1 MEGIQIAESKVGALR
16 HISLLQVKGYIDTM
30 TCSQM
35 LHRIT
40 ELMRSGTYHMI
51 VDMSTVNYVSS
62 AGWGVFVGEIK
73 NIREHGGDLKIV
85 QMLPEVYDV
94 FKMLEFDRILSSYD
108 SIEEAITDF
117 DITLGFDVTKSLT
130 GRYGGNGTN
139 EGAQVAEAMPA
150 VLRRPD
156 GKQRRQTSGSVYTTR
171 REIDPKVLPL
181 PEKIKLAVIENP
193 TRGPWRIKKALED
206 ERYGS
211 VKVSLITVYDLLR
224 KLSLETK
231 EKRFRF
237 YRSR

>member
-1 MEGIQIAESKVGALR
+1 MEGIEITESKVGALR

-40 ELMRSGTYHMI
+40 ELMQNGTFHMI

-94 FKMLEFDRILSSYD
+94 FRMLEFDRILSSYD

-117 DITLGFDVTKSLT
+117 DITLGLDVTKSLT
-130 GRYGGNGTN
+130 GHYNGNG
-139 EGAQVAEAMPA
+139 GAAIEAPAVPQVAS
-150 VLRRPD
+150 RRSD
-156 GKQRRQTSGSVYTTR
+156 GKQRSGLAGVTYTR
-171 REIDPKVLPL
+171 REVDPKLLPL
-181 PEKIKLAVIENP
+181 PEKIKLAIIDNP
-193 TRGPWRIKKALED
+193 TRGPWKIKKALED
-206 ERYGS
+206 ERFGS
-211 VKVSLITVYDLLR
+211 VKVSVFTVYNLLR
-224 KLSLETK
+224 KLSLDSK